1 MIKKSLCVLF
11 LYLASHLYSQVGDSL
26 PLETNFVE
34 LTPSSNF
41 NLALHKL
48 DLIKQN
54 NNAVF
59 TIMHFGDS
67 HIQGDH
73 FSGEIRKSL
82 HSTFGNA
89 GQGILFP
96 YSLSKSY
103 GPRGIKISPL
113 GSWTGTNIM
122 NYKSSEKR
130 RVMLYITWK
139 LIRIKD

>member
-1 MIKKSLCVLF
+1 MTKKTLCVLF

-41 NLALHKL
+41 NLALNKL

-67 HIQGDH
+67 HIQGDY

-89 GQGILFP
+89 GQGILYILILCVMCSYFFNNRSIFLIL
-96 YSLSKSY
+96 SL
-103 GPRGIKISPL
+103 RQFNAML
-113 GSWTGTNIM
+113 CTN
-122 NYKSSEKR
+122 SSAR
-130 RVMLYITWK
+130 
-139 LIRIKD
+139 